1 MFAFQCPGS
10 LLQIHFIA
18 AVPAKEK
25 PRKNVNFINLCR
37 AVFGGNPFLCKL
49 KGFFIN
55 QRFVCVGEKVTLFLR
70 VLLRLFRF
78 VRYLIAL
85 ACNGMPQIL
94 FTRQNVIERLI
105 RPVVNTIRVWAGV
118 PVASCAPVL
127 QSATVNTSCSRSQFW
142 ISQIRSPRTYIAK
155 ICFTMCAVSGSG
167 NR

>member
-1 MFAFQCPGS
+1 MGSAKLASPYPVSILAASVGVFAFQCPGS

-55 QRFVCVGEKVTLFLR
+55 QGFVCVGEEVTLFLR

-85 ACNGMPQIL
+85 ACNGMPLL

-127 QSATVNTSCSRSQFW
+127 QFCNSQYLMF
-142 ISQIRSPRTYIAK
+142 P
-155 ICFTMCAVSGSG
+155 
-167 NR
+167 